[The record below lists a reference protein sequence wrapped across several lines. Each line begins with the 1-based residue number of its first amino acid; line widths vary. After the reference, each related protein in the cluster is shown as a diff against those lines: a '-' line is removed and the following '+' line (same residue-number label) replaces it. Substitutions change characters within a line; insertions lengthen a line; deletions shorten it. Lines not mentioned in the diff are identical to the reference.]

1 MYNGDR
7 VRTQAPTMTP
17 RAFDFINGKVDIIG
31 FIVPANDK
39 KEKPTITFRPSTM
52 AIAGSRFDF
61 MTTDFELDYKDMAG
75 SYNKIN
81 AFFQENRLKGKQ
93 NDTK

>member
-7 VRTQAPTMTP
+7 VKTQSPTMTS
-17 RAFDFINGKVDIIG
+17 RCFDFINGKVDIIG

-39 KEKPTITFRPSTM
+39 RDKPTLTFRPSTM

-61 MTTDFELDYKDMAG
+61 MTTDFILDYKDMAG
-75 SYNKIN
+75 SYKAIDKYFQDSINK
-81 AFFQENRLKGKQ
+81 EN
-93 NDTK
+93 TK